1 MSNRLTQASWNA
13 ARRRL
18 ADRLKTMRP
27 GELITIAEISAAV
40 GYDMDKRRS
49 IYYAAEKVAAVEA
62 GVAFVVEHGRG
73 YRCIHR
79 TDGAYQQPPQAA
91 LPLRATAPQA
101 EIVVPETATP
111 PEPAPPDK
119 CEHEVDLDADWQE
132 LKVKLG
138 TAAVMVIEHWMRRP

>member
-62 GVAFVVEHGRG
+62 GVAFTVEPRQG

-79 TDGAYQQPPQAA
+79 SGGAYQQSQAV
-91 LPLRATAPQA
+91 LPLQATAPQA
-101 EIVVPETATP
+101 EIVVPKTATP
-111 PEPAPPDK
+111 PKPAPPEK